1 MLNLILKEMKKNYTN
16 LEMLIIGI
24 EEIAKN
30 HGFESD
36 TDWEENGEVCIYGGC
51 NVPTLSD
58 VQMLCEELMINHS
71 NIESSDCGIDIWIDQ
86 EWFDELAQKSYV
98 PMGQFWHKKSND
110 ELASIFK

>member
-1 MLNLILKEMKKNYTN
+1 MLNLILKTMKQNYTN
-16 LEMLIIGI
+16 LEMLVIGI
-24 EEIAKN
+24 DEIAKN
-30 HGFESD
+30 HGLESD

-58 VQMLCEELMINHS
+58 VEMLCEELMINHS
-71 NIESSDCGIDIWIDQ
+71 NIESSEFGIDIWIDQ